1 VFKVWI
7 ETCKLIRKEIKRH
20 ETALDGENEGRLSS
34 LSSFRGE
41 KRGKPPFR
49 RWQNVNQV
57 AFRLGKLGRH
67 YAEIVS

>member
-1 VFKVWI
+1 M
-7 ETCKLIRKEIKRH
+7 
-20 ETALDGENEGRLSS
+20 ALDGENEGRLSS
-34 LSSFRGE
+34 LSSFRSE